1 MISITNL
8 KYRLF
13 LYFILSVY
21 MEKWIVEYWK
31 VDLLKNIIR
40 LPFILAKRKGLKK
53 RIYWVICVLF
63 KNISRIQQ
71 QYIVILFIRSTI

>member
-40 LPFILAKRKGLKK
+40 LPFILAKRKG
-53 RIYWVICVLF
+53 
-63 KNISRIQQ
+63 
-71 QYIVILFIRSTI
+71 